1 MVISLIYTPPFIAV
15 VAQFCRAKDQEP
27 RKVQSVCVQ
36 SENVMEFLH
45 HYQLAVW
52 GIAGPVPALNFELGQ
67 QSEKDS
73 KKKRKN

>member
-1 MVISLIYTPPFIAV
+1 MKA
-15 VAQFCRAKDQEP
+15 
-27 RKVQSVCVQ
+27 QSVCVQ

>member
-1 MVISLIYTPPFIAV
+1 MPPFIAV

-27 RKVQSVCVQ
+27 MKAQSVCVQ

-52 GIAGPVPALNFELGQ
+52 CIAGPVPALNFEVG
-67 QSEKDS
+67 S
-73 KKKRKN
+73 K